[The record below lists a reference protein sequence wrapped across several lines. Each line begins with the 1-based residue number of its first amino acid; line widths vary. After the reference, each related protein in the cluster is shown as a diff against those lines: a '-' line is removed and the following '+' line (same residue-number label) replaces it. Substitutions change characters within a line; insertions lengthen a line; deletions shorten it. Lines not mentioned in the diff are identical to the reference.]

1 MENITKEQLIES
13 FQKTKEHII
22 KSNILLTPKWSAIN
36 EDILEYVTNIIINV
50 SLREMDDPTL
60 IAENHSE
67 EEKKAMML
75 FASLSMATM
84 EQDLKNNEGFT
95 NKIYDAYVSGELDF
109 SLPQNKEMLRKR
121 LKEGLISHEQYEKIA
136 KIDKPEDNE

>member
-22 KSNILLTPKWSAIN
+22 KSNILLSPKWSAIN
-36 EDILEYVTNIIINV
+36 EDILEYVTGMVIETTV
-50 SLREMDDPTL
+50 RDMDNPET
-60 IAENHSE
+60 AGKNHTE

-75 FASLSMATM
+75 FASLTMAAM
-84 EQDLKNNEGFT
+84 ESDLKNNEEFN

-109 SLPQNKEMLRKR
+109 SQPESKEILRKK
-121 LKEGLISHEQYEKIA
+121 LKNSLITHEQYEKIA
-136 KIDKPEDNE
+136 KIDKPEE